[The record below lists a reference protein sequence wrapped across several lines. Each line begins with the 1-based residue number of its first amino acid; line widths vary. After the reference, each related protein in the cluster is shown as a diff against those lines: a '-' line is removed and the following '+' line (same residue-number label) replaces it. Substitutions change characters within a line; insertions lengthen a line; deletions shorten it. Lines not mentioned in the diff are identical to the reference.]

1 MKKNI
6 ILLDLDDTILD
17 FHRAEDY
24 ALRKT
29 LTELD
34 ITPTDEM
41 VTLYSAINDACWKL
55 LERGEMT
62 RNEVLTTRFAQFFEQ
77 IGVSRDPEETW
88 HRYENNIG
96 EAGFL
101 LPDAIELL
109 TELGETYDL
118 YAASNGTATIQDRR
132 IERAGIAPFFK
143 EIFISQRIGF
153 NKPDKRFFD
162 LCFERIPDFDQRRA
176 VIVGD
181 SLTSDIQGGKNAGIT
196 TVWYN
201 AHNKRADGDIVPD
214 YEVTS
219 LDMLPIV
226 LEMIFTKET
235 E

>member
-41 VTLYSAINDACWKL
+41 VARYSAINDACWKK

-62 RNEVLTTRFAQFFEQ
+62 RNEVLTSRFAQLFAE

-101 LPDAIELL
+101 LPDAVELL
-109 TELGETYDL
+109 TELRESYDL

-132 IERAGIAPFFK
+132 IAKAGIAPFFK

-162 LCFERIPDFDQRRA
+162 LCFAKIPDFDKSRA
-176 VIVGD
+176 VIIGD
-181 SLTSDIQGGKNAGIT
+181 SLTSDIKGGKNAGIT

-226 LEMIFTKET
+226 LEMIFTEA

>member
-29 LTELD
+29 LSELA
-34 ITPTDEM
+34 IVPTDDM
-41 VTLYSAINDACWKL
+41 VTLYSAINEACWKK

-62 RNEVLTTRFAQFFEQ
+62 RNEILTHRFAQFFEQ
-77 IGVSRDPEETW
+77 INVVRDADETW
-88 HRYENNIG
+88 NRYEKNIG

-109 TELGETYDL
+109 TELKENYDL

-162 LCFERIPDFDQRRA
+162 LCFERIPDFDKKCT

-226 LEMIFTKET
+226 LEMIFAKT

>member
-1 MKKNI
+1 MKHPVF
-6 ILLDLDDTILD
+6 LDLDDTILD

-24 ALRKT
+24 ALRQT
-29 LTELD
+29 LTELG
-34 ITPTDEM
+34 ITPTDAM
-41 VTLYSAINDACWKL
+41 VSLYSAINDACWKR

-62 RNEVLTTRFAQFFEQ
+62 RNEVLTVRFAQFFEQ
-77 IGVSRDPEETW
+77 IGVECDPDETW
-88 HRYENNIG
+88 HRYEGNIG

-101 LPDAIELL
+101 LPGALELL
-109 TELGETYDL
+109 AELAESYDL

-132 IERAGIAPFFK
+132 IAGAGIAPYFK
-143 EIFISQRIGF
+143 EIFISQRIGY

-162 LCFERIPDFDQRRA
+162 LCFAKIPNFDKSRA

-181 SLTSDIQGGKNAGIT
+181 SLTSDIKGGKNAGIT

-219 LDMLPIV
+219 LDMIPLV
-226 LEMIFTKET
+226 LEMIFSEDK
-235 E
+235 